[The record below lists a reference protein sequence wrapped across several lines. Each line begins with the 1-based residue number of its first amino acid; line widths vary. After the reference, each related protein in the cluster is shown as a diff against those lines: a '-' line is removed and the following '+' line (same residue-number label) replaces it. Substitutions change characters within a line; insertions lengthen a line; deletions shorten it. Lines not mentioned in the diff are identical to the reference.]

1 MKKILAVV
9 AVIVVLLVV
18 FGLGN
23 ILGGNGLGFGNGFGN
38 GGGNGSGNG
47 TSAESGDGSGESES
61 IGATEKSTQDNENE
75 DDVVEPEKVAAT
87 ATPMPVEYHVI
98 IEKDKIIFNNET
110 VSNAQSLASMI
121 KSMGNTGVQMKVIIH
136 DEIAFANTLEDVKNA
151 LNKSDIPWS
160 TVE

>member
-1 MKKILAVV
+1 MKKVLAVV
-9 AVIVVLLVV
+9 FVIILLIVV

-23 ILGGNGLGFGNGFGN
+23 FMGGNGFGFGNGL
-38 GGGNGSGNG
+38 GNGSGNG
-47 TSAESGDGSGESES
+47 NGNSAEVGDGSGNSDDNFV
-61 IGATEKSTQDNENE
+61 TENSTKNQVLEDNL
-75 DDVVEPEKVAAT
+75 VEPEEPVAT

-121 KSMGNTGVQMKVIIH
+121 VGMSNNEEQIHVIIH
-136 DEIAFANTLEDVKNA
+136 DEVAFANTVEDVKNA

>member
-1 MKKILAVV
+1 MKKVLAIV
-9 AVIVVLLVV
+9 AVIVVLMVV

-23 ILGGNGLGFGNGFGN
+23 FMAGKGFGF
-38 GGGNGSGNG
+38 GNGSGNG
-47 TSAESGDGSGESES
+47 SGKGTSTELGDGSGASGDEPV
-61 IGATEKSTQDNENE
+61 TENVAKNQEIEENLI
-75 DDVVEPEKVAAT
+75 EPEKAVVT

-121 KSMGNTGVQMKVIIH
+121 ISMGNSGEQISVMIH
-136 DEIAFANTLEDVKNA
+136 DEIAFANTVEDVKNA
-151 LNKSDIPWS
+151 LNKNDIPWS

>member
-1 MKKILAVV
+1 MKKVLAVV
-9 AVIVVLLVV
+9 AVIVVLMVV

-23 ILGGNGLGFGNGFGN
+23 FMGGNGFGFGNGL
-38 GGGNGSGNG
+38 GNGSGNG
-47 TSAESGDGSGESES
+47 NGTSAEAGAGSGDSGDDLMAENVTKNQAVE
-61 IGATEKSTQDNENE
+61 DNPI
-75 DDVVEPEKVAAT
+75 EPEKPVTT

-121 KSMGNTGVQMKVIIH
+121 VGMSNSGEQIHVMIH
-136 DEIAFANTLEDVKNA
+136 DEIAFANTVEDVKNA

-160 TVE
+160 TAE